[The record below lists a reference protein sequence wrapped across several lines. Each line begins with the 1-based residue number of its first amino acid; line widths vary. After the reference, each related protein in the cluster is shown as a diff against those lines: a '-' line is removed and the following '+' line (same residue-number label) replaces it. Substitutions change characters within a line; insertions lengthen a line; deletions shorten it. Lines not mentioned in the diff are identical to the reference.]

1 MQDHLYKN
9 FVDMEEDHTKRV
21 QGLQKEAEGAREQLA
36 EALNREKLQKNLLA
50 SQNPSSGD
58 SKSEQ
63 LIELTKQNSFLEIN
77 YSRATRQLQALK
89 DREALS
95 KRRLD
100 DMETEMS
107 DMQVSCMRRINDLK
121 EWKRNASF
129 QLKTLYEQLRVA
141 IPVAE
146 YEAAFKDV
154 EIYKQ
159 RNGDLMVRN
168 KEYAEKISQ
177 IQRDLR

>member
-1 MQDHLYKN
+1 M
-9 FVDMEEDHTKRV
+9 
-21 QGLQKEAEGAREQLA
+21 
-36 EALNREKLQKNLLA
+36 A

-100 DMETEMS
+100 DMEMEMS
-107 DMQVSCMRRINDLK
+107 DMQVSCMKRINDLK
-121 EWKRNASF
+121 EWKRNATY
-129 QLKTLYEQLRVA
+129 QLKVLYE
-141 IPVAE
+141 
-146 YEAAFKDV
+146 
-154 EIYKQ
+154 
-159 RNGDLMVRN
+159 
-168 KEYAEKISQ
+168 
-177 IQRDLR
+177 